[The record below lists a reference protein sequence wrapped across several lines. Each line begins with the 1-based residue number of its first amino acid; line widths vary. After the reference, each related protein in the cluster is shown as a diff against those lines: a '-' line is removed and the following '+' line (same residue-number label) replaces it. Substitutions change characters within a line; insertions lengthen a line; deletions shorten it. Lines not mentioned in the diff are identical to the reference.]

1 MQEPPQNWMKTLEYY
16 NTLVTDLQAEQ
27 QELQKKLDDLQQ
39 NPPSE
44 DAGIMD
50 SSDGSDAVD
59 ESSDTDSSES
69 GSKAEVP
76 SADQNTVDLPDSTEN
91 ATTQIK
97 EDPKEDSSEP
107 ADSSKPAEDK
117 NTDADS
123 SDSSSEEKT
132 EASTGKMVAV
142 AYTVVTS
149 PTTPSDDSGDSGSSS
164 VPVTPMTPADAE
176 YSRIE

>member
-1 MQEPPQNWMKTLEYY
+1 MQEPPQNWMKHW
-16 NTLVTDLQAEQ
+16 NIIITLVTDLQAEQ
-27 QELQKKLDDLQQ
+27 QELQNKLDDLQQ

-149 PTTPSDDSGDSGSSS
+149 PTTPSDDSGDSRKQFCTGHSGD
-164 VPVTPMTPADAE
+164 TRNAE